1 MLSILIFTPP
11 RFPNTPGSEV
21 IWPDYTVSTA
31 DYTPVGFMFQQADG
45 GWIVELIGFNKR
57 TLPPLSDEEAKDAF
71 RQIWLDPGEPVPY
84 EIVDMRKRK

>member
-21 IWPDYTVSTA
+21 IWPDYTVTT
-31 DYTPVGFMFQQADG
+31 DEFMLVGFMIQQPDK
-45 GWIVELIGFNKR
+45 GWLVELIGYNKKV
-57 TLPPLSDEEAKDAF
+57 LPPMSDEEAKDAF